1 MTSAPKS
8 PRIWPHRR
16 PRSVVRSS
24 TRHELNMM
32 RFTPLAFSTSRVC
45 LSAIHTAMLT
55 RDFPTRDFPMASC
68 LASTTRTSIPGY
80 RETRE
85 AAAKCD
91 MVRHAGLA
99 AVCHLNDHTPAGYR
113 CHIVIVSSGRSR
125 RGIAVMAASAASYF
139 SRESVVESLA
149 QMGPTAET
157 APGLQGASGNK
168 IPIKSPRFYAF
179 LAAQFLG
186 AANDNAF
193 KITLVLFVLSVLF
206 FTATHS
212 SFFSPA
218 KYGILPE
225 VFVDKDLPVA
235 NGVLELT
242 TDLAILIGS
251 IAGVY
256 AYSLFR
262 PNLAHAGLVFLAVA
276 CIGTVATVF
285 VPRAPA
291 GNRDAR
297 FVWNVFD
304 SFRADLA
311 EVSRVPAL
319 YYTVLGIAWF
329 GFLGS
334 FFLTVIPV
342 FGENV
347 LGLSEE
353 RVGLLLA
360 TLSIG
365 VGIGSVV
372 AGRLSRNHVELGLV
386 PLGSV
391 GITLFALLGFASGF
405 FIIPLNAMLQ
415 ERAPAGMKG
424 RLIAFS
430 NVLTFSAVLIAAA
443 VPWLLTSILGFTVRQ
458 VILFVAL
465 LTLVGTVY
473 VVRMLPDFL
482 VRLVLWLATNTIYR
496 IRTVGE
502 GNVPKEGA
510 LLVANHVSWVDA
522 MLVAASSDRMVRFL
536 MYRPYYET
544 KGLNWFFRMMHAI
557 PVAANDPPDQ
567 IAQSLAMAREEI
579 QHGHVVCIFA
589 EGSITRTGNLLRFRR
604 GLERIASGVDCP
616 IVPVYLDGVWGS
628 IFSFDRGR
636 FIFKRPK
643 RLFEPVTV
651 FFGPPMPSA
660 TRASEVRQA
669 MQELSV
675 EAFRSHKDVQR
686 PIHLGF
692 VRRAKRR
699 WRGVLAV
706 DADGSRIT
714 FGSALTRA
722 LAASR
727 MFRNDASVTG
737 DRIGILMPPGIDA
750 MVANFAVYFAGH
762 VPVNLD
768 ASEPGDLARFMIKN
782 AGITRVITSRKFA
795 DKLSFSGQLGSA
807 RSDYFDDAIRSVG
820 SIPLAMLK
828 AACFVMPAGMIV
840 RAFVKG
846 GVRDVD
852 QVATILYSYPPES
865 PGTPR
870 GAMLTHHNLLSNL
883 ESLRQVFHVTR
894 EDCILGLVPFS
905 NSMSFT
911 GTLVLPALTGARV
924 AYGADLIGKRE
935 LGALCRAQHVTLIPA
950 AAALLSAILND
961 VAADDLK
968 DLRFVAVGGDDLEDG
983 VRERFAGKFGV
994 EPLEGYGCP
1003 ECAPI
1008 VSLNIPDYARG
1019 AHRQPGMRRGTE
1031 GHPLPGISV
1040 RIVDPKTNARLPQGA
1055 EGMLLI
1061 RGPNVMSGY
1070 VNGPELTGKVLVDG
1084 WYVTGDTASVDADGF
1099 LKIKRRQIA
1108 SPAV

>member
-1 MTSAPKS
+1 
-8 PRIWPHRR
+8 
-16 PRSVVRSS
+16 
-24 TRHELNMM
+24 
-32 RFTPLAFSTSRVC
+32 
-45 LSAIHTAMLT
+45 
-55 RDFPTRDFPMASC
+55 
-68 LASTTRTSIPGY
+68 
-80 RETRE
+80 
-85 AAAKCD
+85 
-91 MVRHAGLA
+91 
-99 AVCHLNDHTPAGYR
+99 
-113 CHIVIVSSGRSR
+113 
-125 RGIAVMAASAASYF
+125 MAASAASYF
-139 SRESVVESLA
+139 SRESVVESVA

-193 KITLVLFVLSVLF
+193 KITLVLFVLSVISGEARQLRYSSLTTALYPVPFLLFSPLAGYFADRFTKHRVLFWTKCPEIIAMTLATIGFYLASIPFLLFVLF

-311 EVSRVPAL
+311 EVSRIPAL

-342 FGENV
+342 FGKNV

-391 GITLFALLGFASGF
+391 GITLFALMLARSGGGRVMPFAGIPMNAMTDLVLLGFASGF

-465 LTLVGTVY
+465 LTLAGTVY

-643 RLFEPVTV
+643 RMFEPVTV

-660 TRASEVRQA
+660 TRAGEVRQA

-768 ASEPGDLARFMIKN
+768 ASEPGDLARYMIKN

-795 DKLSFSGQLGSA
+795 DKLSFGGQLGSA

-820 SIPLAMLK
+820 RIRLAMVK
-828 AACFVMPAGMIV
+828 AACFVMPASMIV

-865 PGTPR
+865 PETPR

-950 AAALLSAILND
+950 APALLSAILND

-1040 RIVDPKTNARLPQGA
+1040 RIVDPKTKATLPQGA

-1070 VNGPELTGKVLVDG
+1070 VNGPELTGRVLLDG
-1084 WYVTGDTASVDADGF
+1084 WYVTGDIASVDADGF
-1099 LKIKRRQIA
+1099 LKIKRRQA
-1108 SPAV
+1108 AAPAA